1 MNPSEIQKQVVGFLV
16 TATGQTS
23 INGDTELQ
31 DSGILDSL
39 LMMDLLVFV
48 EAELGIR
55 LDFEDLTPDTF
66 RSPATIARLIES
78 RMTGPRN

>member
-1 MNPSEIQKQVVGFLV
+1 
-16 TATGQTS
+16 
-23 INGDTELQ
+23 
-31 DSGILDSL
+31 
-39 LMMDLLVFV
+39 MMDLLVFV

>member
-31 DSGILDSL
+31 DSGLLDSL

>member
-1 MNPSEIQKQVVGFLV
+1 MNPSEIQKQVFGFLV

>member
-1 MNPSEIQKQVVGFLV
+1 M